1 MPLVLKQYP
10 EVDNNFEFQRIEIDL
25 IYKVTSNYPEQRHTH
40 WDTAKSRQTDRERS
54 HSFLLEI

>member
-25 IYKVTSNYPEQRHTH
+25 IYKVTSNYPEQRHTL
-40 WDTAKSRQTDRERS
+40 R
-54 HSFLLEI
+54 HS

>member
-10 EVDNNFEFQRIEIDL
+10 EVDNNFEFQRIEIDP

-40 WDTAKSRQTDRERS
+40 
-54 HSFLLEI
+54 